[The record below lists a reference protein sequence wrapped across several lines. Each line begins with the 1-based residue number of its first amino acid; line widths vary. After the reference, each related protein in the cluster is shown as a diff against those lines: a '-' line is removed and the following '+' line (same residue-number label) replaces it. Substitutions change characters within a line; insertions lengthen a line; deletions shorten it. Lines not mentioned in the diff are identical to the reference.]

1 MASSSIANTHTTISK
16 SHITASINDIGK
28 TPTRT
33 TLCASP
39 VSSSPK
45 PIRNEIIQDPTLG
58 PTLRKVKSTPSQ
70 PQASSSSLGRKTS
83 WLLSKFSHKSR
94 AETPSPPPTA
104 SSPAPEN
111 KLYRTSSISVAT
123 LRDLD
128 HDYTMQTSSIS
139 PLDVKKLNP
148 KVGNPS
154 INGAKKPVNT
164 VNSQVPASFIHTP
177 VPQAKLSP
185 ETAAGSLSPISS
197 LEEHP
202 MTLNSAA
209 STEPPKSGFLINTL
223 RKLKATTEPTMPLHP
238 QSRRRILNVNKNKP
252 VCPIPD
258 LKKLNVKRVKFS
270 LDTFI
275 NDPPQ
280 QIPARL
286 PKEGTVKVGEDG
298 SIVRPHHP
306 ADLSNPTKSYHTSA
320 YTASVAAYNAA
331 TIVAN
336 VVRSENKKPMSKS
349 KHTGANSK
357 EEEEE
362 EDIPANLTMNKFKID
377 TPMHEGGGSNCN
389 SRANSIASEKYSEN
403 TRDNGTDAN
412 DSASAV
418 RDKKTQV
425 SLAELY
431 TRCCH
436 LREIMPINATLSQLE
451 GQTGTL
457 PYLRFMNPRPTM
469 IEVLAFSDFLS
480 VAKITT
486 VVLNNMDITE
496 DMFRNLILSLA
507 FSKSLFKLSLK
518 NANITPASWKVLCA
532 FLITNKR
539 LMKLDISVAE
549 PRDGKKQIRYKQDK
563 FYDRMNLDWKLLT
576 KTLVARGGI
585 EELIINGCMVPHEQ
599 FQELISKGC
608 SIATKRLGVAS
619 SDLQESD
626 LLALSEWITQTNCV
640 CEGID
645 LGGNDLGDL
654 TELIAKIFSQASL
667 FFVSFNSCHLKNA
680 AELGAIFEAHHWN
693 SKLRFIDLS
702 FNPELFPKI
711 LPAFTTYLPDYRE
724 MRRIHLDYNGLRS
737 KDIIRLADSFAK
749 CPSLSHISLLGN
761 SDINAA
767 AGEALAV
774 AVKLSQTITFVDI
787 DSGLVPENISRRLSH
802 YCMQNAETLV
812 KQKVEK
818 SDVFE
823 DYNFEGELELL
834 DDGTELANAVKY
846 VVDNNDSTKTPLCEP
861 ATGDVENK
869 DSDDIASSKLF
880 SDALAKRADIV
891 RTKVRKRLEKIM
903 QNYEHYTE
911 VEPEIREKVIKL
923 YYLDA
928 TLESVLSKYNRLKQ
942 KFYPRSFGVYYPP
955 TPKDEP
961 GEAEKG
967 LGSGAVSD
975 SAESVEGFSE
985 MTGETAAPGTTAVVQ
1000 DYVEPTDAGHPA
1012 NELYK
1017 QREREEGDFHKL
1029 GVFIR
1034 HSKSAQSLTHP
1045 LEVSGSQLR
1054 QLLLDESGATRSED
1068 IESFINRLRSMDDT
1082 KLQEYFRRIYCK
1094 PLPAQ
1099 DDDSDD
1105 NDDSD
1110 SCNDPQEPSHDLA
1123 KVEDATPTLTVN
1135 NDKTDA

>member
-1 MASSSIANTHTTISK
+1 MKLSST
-16 SHITASINDIGK
+16 
-28 TPTRT
+28 
-33 TLCASP
+33 
-39 VSSSPK
+39 
-45 PIRNEIIQDPTLG
+45 
-58 PTLRKVKSTPSQ
+58 
-70 PQASSSSLGRKTS
+70 
-83 WLLSKFSHKSR
+83 
-94 AETPSPPPTA
+94 
-104 SSPAPEN
+104 
-111 KLYRTSSISVAT
+111 
-123 LRDLD
+123 
-128 HDYTMQTSSIS
+128 S
-139 PLDVKKLNP
+139 PLDAKNLNP
-148 KVGNPS
+148 KAGAPSTNDAKTSVNPTDYQMPT
-154 INGAKKPVNT
+154 N
-164 VNSQVPASFIHTP
+164 FIHTP
-177 VPQAKLSP
+177 VPQAQLSP

-202 MTLNSAA
+202 MTLNSTAN
-209 STEPPKSGFLINTL
+209 TEPHKSGFLINTL
-223 RKLKATTEPTMPLHP
+223 RKLKATTEPTMPMHP
-238 QSRRRILNVNKNKP
+238 QCRRRILNVNKNKP

-258 LKKLNVKRVKFS
+258 LKKLNVHCVKFA

-280 QIPARL
+280 QIPARV

-306 ADLSNPTKSYHTSA
+306 ADLANPTKNYHTSA

-331 TIVAN
+331 TVVAN
-336 VVRSENKKPMSKS
+336 IVRNENKKFMSKS
-349 KHTGANSK
+349 KHHGTNHK
-357 EEEEE
+357 EEEE
-362 EDIPANLTMNKFKID
+362 EDIPANLSLNKLKID
-377 TPMHEGGGSNCN
+377 TPMHEGSSSNNN
-389 SRANSIASEKYSEN
+389 SRSNSVVSEKFLEDTN
-403 TRDNGTDAN
+403 AN
-412 DSASAV
+412 DSNNTAKDSQ
-418 RDKKTQV
+418 TQI
-425 SLAELY
+425 SLSELY

-436 LREIMPINATLSQLE
+436 LREIMPIKATLSQLE

-480 VAKITT
+480 VAKVTT

-518 NANITPASWKVLCA
+518 NTNITPTSWKVLCA
-532 FLITNKR
+532 FLVTNKR
-539 LMKLDISVAE
+539 LMKLDVSVAE
-549 PRDGKKQIRYKQDK
+549 PRDGKKRIRYRQDT
-563 FYDRMNLDWKLLT
+563 FYDRMNLDWELLT

-619 SDLQESD
+619 SDLQASD
-626 LLALSEWITQTNCV
+626 LLALSEWTTQTNCV

-680 AELGAIFEAHHWN
+680 TELGAIFEAHHQN
-693 SKLRFIDLS
+693 SKLRFLDLS
-702 FNPELFPKI
+702 FNPDLFPKF
-711 LPAFTTYLPDYRE
+711 LPTFTTYLPDYRE

-761 SDINAA
+761 SEINAA

-787 DSGLVPENISRRLSH
+787 DSGLIPENISRRLSH
-802 YCMQNAETLV
+802 YCMQNVEALV
-812 KQKVEK
+812 KQKVEQ
-818 SDVFE
+818 SDALE

-846 VVDNNDSTKTPLCEP
+846 VVENNESTKSSSSEP
-861 ATGDVENK
+861 GAEDTENK
-869 DSDDIASSKLF
+869 DDIVSSKLF
-880 SDALAKRADIV
+880 SDALAKRADAV
-891 RTKVRKRLEKIM
+891 HTKVRKRLESIM

-911 VEPEIREKVIKL
+911 VEPEIREKLIKL

-928 TLESVLSKYNRLKQ
+928 TLESVLRKYNRLKQ
-942 KFYPRSFGVYYPP
+942 KFHPRSFGVFYPP

-961 GEAEKG
+961 GEVEKG
-967 LGSGAVSD
+967 LASAAASG
-975 SAESVEGFSE
+975 SAESVECCSE
-985 MTGETAAPGTTAVVQ
+985 MTDETTAPGTTAPVQ
-1000 DYVEPTDAGHPA
+1000 DYLEPIDTGHLN

-1045 LEVSGSQLR
+1045 LEASGSQLR
-1054 QLLLDESGATRSED
+1054 KLLLDESGGTNSED
-1068 IESFINRLRSMDDT
+1068 IESFIDRLRNMSDT
-1082 KLQEYFRRIYCK
+1082 ELQEYFSRIYCK

-1105 NDDSD
+1105 DDSD
-1110 SCNDPQEPSHDLA
+1110 SSNDSQESNSNSA
-1123 KVEDATPTLTVN
+1123 KVETATPTLTVS
-1135 NDKTDA
+1135 NDETET